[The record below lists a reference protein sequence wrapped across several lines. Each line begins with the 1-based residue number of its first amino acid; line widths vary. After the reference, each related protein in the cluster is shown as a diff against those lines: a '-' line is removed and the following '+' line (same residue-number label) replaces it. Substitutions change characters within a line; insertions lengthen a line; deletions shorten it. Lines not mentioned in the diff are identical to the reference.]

1 MEPIHVVCCPD
12 NNYAMPTGVMLCS
25 LCENNKDA
33 SLFIHVIYLKLS
45 ENNRN
50 LLKKTVEKYHQTIA
64 FYEIEESA
72 LPSIQTFSDHQK
84 LPISAFLRLFVGS
97 ILPNDVHR
105 VLYLDG
111 DIIVRKS
118 IDELY
123 NTEFMDTGVA
133 VVLDCKMNGSDISR
147 TFNALK
153 YPPYLGYFNSGV
165 LLVNLDY
172 WRNKKIETLF
182 IETIKDYMRVLYH
195 SDQEVLNKVFCNSKV
210 LLPFTFNFQHGFR
223 FKPEY
228 RMISWEYNKEI
239 EETYREP
246 VILHFTGSK
255 PWNASCDDPYQQEFH
270 KYKALTPWKDLPIK
284 GKIAWEIRKRLKRM
298 CMWLKIPYN
307 YYHVEW
313 AYSYS
318 DLKK

>member
-25 LCENNKDA
+25 LCENNKEA
-33 SLFIHVIYLKLS
+33 SLFIHVVYLNLS
-45 ENNRN
+45 EKNRN
-50 LLKKTVEKYHQTIA
+50 LLKKTVEGYHQAIA
-64 FYEIEESA
+64 FYGVEESS

-97 ILPNDVHR
+97 ILPNDVHC

-123 NTEFMDTGVA
+123 NYDFMGTGVCWA
-133 VVLDCKMNGSDISR
+133 LDWKMNGSDISK
-147 TFNALK
+147 TFNALN
-153 YPPYLGYFNSGV
+153 YPSYLGYYNSGV
-165 LLVNLDY
+165 LLINLDY
-172 WRNKKIETLF
+172 WRENKIENMF
-182 IETIKDYMRVLYH
+182 VDTIKKYMRVLYH
-195 SDQEVLNKVFCNSKV
+195 SDQEVINKVFCNCKIS
-210 LLPFTFNFQHGFR
+210 LPLTYNFQHGFR

-228 RMISWEYNKEI
+228 RMISWEYNDEI
-239 EETYREP
+239 EEAAKDP
-246 VILHFTGSK
+246 VILHYTGSK
-255 PWNASCDDPYQQEFH
+255 PWNASCDDPYQPEFH
-270 KYKALTPWKDLPIK
+270 KYKALTVWKDVPIK
-284 GKIAWEIRKRLKRM
+284 GKLAWEIRKRLKKM

-307 YYHVEW
+307 YYYVEW
-313 AYSYS
+313 AYEYS